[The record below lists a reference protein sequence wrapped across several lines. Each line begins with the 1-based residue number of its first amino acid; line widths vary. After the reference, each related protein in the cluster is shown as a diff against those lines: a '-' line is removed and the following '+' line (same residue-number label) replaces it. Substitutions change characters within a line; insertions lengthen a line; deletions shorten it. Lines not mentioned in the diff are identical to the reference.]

1 MVEKFFF
8 AKVDGLAAG
17 TVLVA
22 VYCWQNLKNP
32 TRLFRRSFI
41 SEQVVV
47 GTVLARFVCSHLVE
61 VPERV
66 LSALV
71 VLVVR

>member
-22 VYCWQNLKNP
+22 VYCWQNLKKP
-32 TRLFRRSFI
+32 TRLVRRSFI
-41 SEQVVV
+41 SRES
-47 GTVLARFVCSHLVE
+47 LY
-61 VPERV
+61 
-66 LSALV
+66 
-71 VLVVR
+71 